1 MNFETVER
9 NNQKFV
15 LVPIEQYNQ
24 LLADLEMLR
33 DIRDFRAAKTVDEE
47 TFPAEVIDRLILNEE
62 NPIKVY
68 RKYRGLT
75 QKQLADKVGVQ
86 RAYLAEIETGRK
98 SGSVKTLKATAEALG
113 VDLMSIL

>member
-9 NNQKFV
+9 NSQKFV

-24 LLADLEMLR
+24 LLSDIETLK
-33 DIRDFRAAKTVDEE
+33 DIRDFRSAKAVDEE
-47 TFPAEVIDRLILNEE
+47 TFPAEVINRLILNED

-68 RKYRGLT
+68 REYRELT

-98 SGSVKTLKATAEALG
+98 SGSVKTLKAIAEALD

>member
-9 NNQKFV
+9 NSQKFV

-24 LLADLEMLR
+24 LLADLEMLK
-33 DIRDFRAAKTVDEE
+33 DIRNFRSAKAVNEE
-47 TFPAEVIDRLILNEE
+47 TFPAKVINRLILNEE

-68 RKYRGLT
+68 REYRGLT
-75 QKQLADKVGVQ
+75 RKQLADKIGIQ

-98 SGSVKTLKATAEALG
+98 SGSVKTLKAIGEALN
-113 VDLMSIL
+113 VDLMLIL